1 MTPYIIQPNGN
12 NANDLVTHIWYWGRF
27 VANIA
32 KTKPQQQQM
41 ILQFSLLISYK
52 LHLFFKMSNNNL
64 FKTCFGFEK
73 YWFFSWKISN
83 LKMTFLSKNPVWSEN
98 YYFCIGYHN
107 VNLIK
112 CLKTMKTYLWPPAE
126 VGHICSTKWT
136 SVIQILAT
144 FSFLWNLVNIWTRF
158 YVVP

>member
-32 KTKPQQQQM
+32 KTKPQQQQI

-64 FKTCFGFEK
+64 FKTYFGYEK
-73 YWFFSWKISN
+73 YWFLGWNISN
-83 LKMTFLSKNPVWSEN
+83 LKKTFLSKNPVLTFGTQEKEKKRQR
-98 YYFCIGYHN
+98 HT
-107 VNLIK
+107 LAQR
-112 CLKTMKTYLWPPAE
+112 LKEKERERERERCKP
-126 VGHICSTKWT
+126 
-136 SVIQILAT
+136 
-144 FSFLWNLVNIWTRF
+144 
-158 YVVP
+158 